1 MTLATRAVLTAA
13 LAAVVAVAA
22 YAGPGQSGT
31 QGTSV
36 PLVVVSALL
45 AVAVAV
51 GWPELANLPDRK
63 GSATV
68 VALTGIGGVAAVHSI
83 GARADLRSLAV
94 VFAASM
100 LLTFVNEMLRRDGRP
115 RLVESVAG
123 TVTGS
128 MLAVTAAGWVACGR
142 LLDGKELAAAA
153 AVALA
158 LAASV
163 SAVRL
168 PVWLTALAV
177 TAVGGVG
184 GTALGIA
191 LHQVGP
197 KVGGFAGLA
206 VGLLVAAMHAL
217 FHPMAALDRKLPAVS
232 AAVIPVATGG
242 MLVYVASRV
251 LLA

>member
-13 LAAVVAVAA
+13 LAAVVAAVA
-22 YAGPGQSGT
+22 YVGP
-31 QGTSV
+31 V
-36 PLVVVSALL
+36 PLVAVAALL

-51 GWPELANLPDRK
+51 GWPELANLPERK

-68 VALTGIGGVAAVHSI
+68 VAVTGIGGVAAVHTI
-83 GARADLRSLAV
+83 GERADLRSLAV
-94 VFAASM
+94 VFAASI
-100 LLTFVNEMLRRDGRP
+100 LLTFVNELLRRDGRP
-115 RLVESVAG
+115 RLVESVSG

-128 MLAVTAAGWVACGR
+128 LLAVTAAGWVACGR
-142 LLDGKELAAAA
+142 LPDGKELAAAA

-158 LAASV
+158 LAAAV

-168 PVWLTALAV
+168 PVWLTALVV
-177 TAVGGVG
+177 TGVGGVG
-184 GTALGIA
+184 GAVLGIV
-191 LHQVGP
+191 LDDVGL
-197 KVGGFAGLA
+197 KVAGLAGLA
-206 VGLLVAAMHAL
+206 VGLFVAAMHAL
-217 FHPMAALDRKLPAVS
+217 FHPMTALDHRLPAVS

>member
-13 LAAVVAVAA
+13 LAAVVAAVA
-22 YAGPGQSGT
+22 YAGP
-31 QGTSV
+31 V
-36 PLVVVSALL
+36 PLAAVSALL

-68 VALTGIGGVAAVHSI
+68 VAITGIGGVAAVHTV
-83 GARADLRSLAV
+83 GVRADLRSLAV

-100 LLTFVNEMLRRDGRP
+100 LLTFVNELLRRDGRP

-158 LAASV
+158 LAAAV
-163 SAVRL
+163 SAVQL
-168 PVWLTALAV
+168 PVWLTALLV
-177 TAVGGVG
+177 TGAGGVG
-184 GTALGIA
+184 GTVLGMV
-191 LHQVGP
+191 LDGVGL
-197 KVGGFAGLA
+197 KVAGLA
-206 VGLLVAAMHAL
+206 GLSVGLLVAAMHAL
-217 FHPMAALDRKLPAVS
+217 FHPMAALDRRLPAVS

-242 MLVYVASRV
+242 MLVYAASRV

>member
-13 LAAVVAVAA
+13 LAAVVAAAA
-22 YAGPGQSGT
+22 YFGP
-31 QGTSV
+31 V
-36 PLVVVSALL
+36 PLAAVAALL

-51 GWPELANLPDRK
+51 GWPGLANLPDRK

-68 VALTGIGGVAAVHSI
+68 VAITGIGGVAAVHTI
-83 GARADLRSLAV
+83 GVRADLRSLAV
-94 VFAASM
+94 VFAASI
-100 LLTFVNEMLRRDGRP
+100 LLTFVNELLRRDGRT

-158 LAASV
+158 LAAAV

-168 PVWLTALAV
+168 PVWLTALVV
-177 TAVGGVG
+177 TLVGGAG
-184 GTALGIA
+184 GAALGIV
-191 LHQVGP
+191 LDGIEL
-197 KVGGFAGLA
+197 KVAGLAGLA

-217 FHPMAALDRKLPAVS
+217 FHPMAALDRRLPAVS

-242 MLVYVASRV
+242 MLVYAASRV

>member
-13 LAAVVAVAA
+13 LAAVVAVVAFV
-22 YAGPGQSGT
+22 GQ
-31 QGTSV
+31 V
-36 PLVVVSALL
+36 PLAAVSALL

-51 GWPELANLPDRK
+51 GWPQLANLPDRN

-68 VALTGIGGVAAVHSI
+68 VAVTGLGGVVAVHAV
-83 GARADLRSLAV
+83 GTRADLTSLAV
-94 VFAASM
+94 VFAASI
-100 LLTFVNEMLRRDGRP
+100 LLTFVNELLRRDGRP
-115 RLVESVAG
+115 RLVESVSG

-128 MLAVTAAGWVACGR
+128 LLAVTAAGWVACGR
-142 LLDGKELAAAA
+142 LPHGKELAVAA

-158 LAASV
+158 LAAAV

-168 PVWLTALAV
+168 SVWLTSLV
-177 TAVGGVG
+177 IIGVG
-184 GTALGIA
+184 GAAGAVLGIV
-191 LHQVGP
+191 LDEVGL
-197 KVGGFAGLA
+197 KVAGLAGLA
-206 VGLLVAAMHAL
+206 VGLFVAAMHAL
-217 FHPMAALDRKLPAVS
+217 FHPIAALDHRWPAIS